1 MVPQTGLVLV
11 AVGAGP
17 ASPAAVL
24 GRHVAVV
31 LPGVTEVLQSEVPSQ
46 VSNVPLRLCAAN
58 QNFSDS
64 LVVASRLTEI
74 EVA

>member
-17 ASPAAVL
+17 AGPAAVL

-31 LPGVTEVLQSEVPSQ
+31 LPGVTEVLQSEVRSP
-46 VSNVPLRLCAAN
+46 VSNVPYGPVSVTENNLL
-58 QNFSDS
+58 S
-64 LVVASRLTEI
+64 LHA
-74 EVA
+74 

>member
-17 ASPAAVL
+17 AGPAAVL

-31 LPGVTEVLQSEVPSQ
+31 LPGVTEVLQSERPSP
-46 VSNVPLRLCAAN
+46 VSNVPLRLCAVELS
-58 QNFSDS
+58 FSSSDS
-64 LVVASRLTEI
+64 LVVAPR
-74 EVA
+74 